1 MVLSGTKRTSSISSI
16 VNQFSGGGNKKAGF
30 PSMVG
35 RSSAMSL
42 ALRHTSQN
50 STVLKEPATSTTC
63 ASRPQ
68 GTLPGNWR
76 GRCY

>member
-1 MVLSGTKRTSSISSI
+1 MVLSTTTRTSSISSI
-16 VNQFSGGGNKKAGF
+16 VNQYTAGGIKKAGF

-42 ALRHTSQN
+42 ALRQTSQN
-50 STVLKEPATSTTC
+50 STVLKIPEVSTTSS
-63 ASRPQ
+63 SRPQ

-76 GRCY
+76 